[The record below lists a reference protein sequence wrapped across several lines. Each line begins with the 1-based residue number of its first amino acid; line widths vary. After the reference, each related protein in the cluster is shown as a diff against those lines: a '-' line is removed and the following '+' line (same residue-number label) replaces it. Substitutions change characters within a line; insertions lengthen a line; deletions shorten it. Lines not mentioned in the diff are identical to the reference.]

1 MNGSFEIPTIVFL
14 LVAVLLIARL
24 VSVLGRKTGNERP
37 IKTFRQAS
45 DDRAASAA
53 GGTDNVIPL
62 SRASG
67 DSRAD
72 ASAPDAPAAEERIKG
87 AAPIGSLLEGELLA
101 IARKDASFDP
111 KAFMSG
117 AKTAYE
123 MIVLAYAQGDRKQL
137 KTLTAREVFDGFARV
152 ISEREGRGE
161 VNETN
166 FIGIH
171 KADLID
177 AELKDGIGRVTV
189 KFVSQMITVVRN
201 KAGTV
206 VDGDPNLVREVTD
219 IWTFAREVDSR
230 DPNWKL
236 VATQSAN

>member
-37 IKTFRQAS
+37 LKTYRPVA
-45 DDRAASAA
+45 DDRSSSSAS
-53 GGTDNVIPL
+53 DNVIPL
-62 SRASG
+62 PRSGSDARAEAAG
-67 DSRAD
+67 
-72 ASAPDAPAAEERIKG
+72 PDAPAAEQRIKG
-87 AAPIGSLLEGELLA
+87 AAPAGSPLETELLA

-111 KAFMSG
+111 KAFLSG

-123 MIVLAYAQGDRKQL
+123 MIVVAYAQGDRKQL
-137 KTLTAREVFDGFARV
+137 KTLTAREVFDGFARALT
-152 ISEREGRGE
+152 EREGRGE

-177 AELKDGIGRVTV
+177 AELKDSIAKVTV
-189 KFVSQMITVVRN
+189 KFVSQLITVVRN
-201 KAGTV
+201 KAGTIIE
-206 VDGDPNLVREVTD
+206 GDANLVREVTD
-219 IWTFAREVDSR
+219 IWTFAREVTSR

>member
-37 IKTFRQAS
+37 LKTYRQAA
-45 DDRAASAA
+45 DDRPAGAAA
-53 GGTDNVIPL
+53 DNVVPL
-62 SRASG
+62 ARSAG
-67 DSRAD
+67 DAGNP
-72 ASAPDAPAAEERIKG
+72 APDAPAAEERIKG
-87 AAPIGSLLEGELLA
+87 AAPAGSPLETELLA
-101 IARKDASFDP
+101 IARKDAAFDP
-111 KAFMSG
+111 KAFLSG

-123 MIVLAYAQGDRKQL
+123 MIVIAYAQGDRKQL
-137 KTLTAREVFDGFARV
+137 KTLTAREVFEGFARA
-152 ISEREGRGE
+152 ISDREGRGE

-177 AELKDGIGRVTV
+177 AEMKDSIAKVTV
-189 KFVSQMITVVRN
+189 KFVSQLITVVRS
-201 KAGTV
+201 KAGTITE
-206 VDGDPNLVREVTD
+206 GDANLVREVTD
-219 IWTFAREVDSR
+219 IWTFAREVASR

>member
-37 IKTFRQAS
+37 LKTYRQGAEEP
-45 DDRAASAA
+45 AA
-53 GGTDNVIPL
+53 GGRSDNVIPL
-62 SRASG
+62 PRTGS
-67 DSRAD
+67 D
-72 ASAPDAPAAEERIKG
+72 ARPDAAEPDAPAAEERIKG
-87 AAPIGSLLEGELLA
+87 AAPVGSPLEGELLA
-101 IARKDASFDP
+101 IARKDAAFDP
-111 KAFMSG
+111 KAFLSG

-123 MIVLAYAQGDRKQL
+123 MIVIAYAQGDRKQL
-137 KTLTAREVFDGFARV
+137 KTLTAREVFDGFARA
-152 ISEREGRGE
+152 IGEREGKGE

-177 AELKDGIGRVTV
+177 AELKDSIAKVTV
-189 KFVSQMITVVRN
+189 KFVSQLITVVRN
-201 KAGTV
+201 KAGTIV
-206 VDGDPNLVREVTD
+206 EGDANLVREVTD
-219 IWTFAREVDSR
+219 IWTFAREVASR

>member
-37 IKTFRQAS
+37 LKTFRQAA
-45 DDRAASAA
+45 DERPAN
-53 GGTDNVIPL
+53 GGADNVIPMP
-62 SRASG
+62 RTGG
-67 DSRAD
+67 DARKD
-72 ASAPDAPAAEERIKG
+72 APGPDAPAAEERIKG
-87 AAPIGSLLEGELLA
+87 AAPAGSLLETELLA
-101 IARKDASFDP
+101 IARKDATFDP
-111 KAFMSG
+111 KTFLSG

-123 MIVLAYAQGDRKQL
+123 MIVVAYAQGDRKQL
-137 KTLTAREVFDGFARV
+137 KNLTAREVFDGFARA

-161 VNETN
+161 ANETN

-171 KADLID
+171 RADLID
-177 AELKDGIGRVTV
+177 AELKDSVAKVTV
-189 KFVSQMITVVRN
+189 KFVSQLITVVRN
-201 KAGTV
+201 KAGTILE
-206 VDGDPNLVREVTD
+206 GDANLVREVTD

>member
-37 IKTFRQAS
+37 LKTYRQTA
-45 DDRAASAA
+45 DERPTGSAA
-53 GGTDNVIPL
+53 DNVIPL
-62 SRASG
+62 GRSA
-67 DSRAD
+67 AD
-72 ASAPDAPAAEERIKG
+72 ARPDASIPDAPAAELRIKG
-87 AAPIGSLLEGELLA
+87 AAPLGSPLETELLA

-111 KAFMSG
+111 KSFLSG

-123 MIVLAYAQGDRKQL
+123 MIVVAYAQGDRKQL
-137 KTLTAREVFDGFARV
+137 KNLTAREVFDGFARA
-152 ISEREGRGE
+152 ISEREGKGE
-161 VNETN
+161 QNETN

-171 KADLID
+171 KADVID
-177 AELKDGIGRVTV
+177 AELKDLIAKVTV
-189 KFVSQMITVVRN
+189 KFVSQLITVVRN
-201 KAGTV
+201 KAGTIIE
-206 VDGDPNLVREVTD
+206 GDANLVREVTD
-219 IWTFAREVDSR
+219 IWTFAREVASR